1 MNTSQGREESN
12 EMHSAGPFL
21 PVLDDDDD
29 DDDGREIVQR
39 RFDQ

>member
-29 DDDGREIVQR
+29 DGREIVQR

>member
-29 DDDGREIVQR
+29 DDGREIGQR